1 MLSMKSETL
10 LANMRGHGGER
21 HSRISDARR
30 DSESTAVG
38 LVPISFPRRS
48 RLRFPCPYPQKRGRR
63 LEERPISPRQAK
75 MLQGAACYSDIR
87 PRIRAHRNGR
97 AILKP

>member
-10 LANMRGHGGER
+10 LPIYGVTAESAD
-21 HSRISDARR
+21 SRISDASR
-30 DSESTAVG
+30 DSESTAAG
-38 LVPISFPRRS
+38 LVPISFRQRS

-75 MLQGAACYSDIR
+75 MLQGAACYFDIR
-87 PRIRAHRNGR
+87 PRIRAHRNGQ